1 MKRHVLITA
10 MLTAMMTIASGAN
23 AESNQPQE
31 FVVELKAQD
40 AKRLMEVA
48 ELLKRLHQM
57 GALDVTEYG
66 EVKVKNSF
74 IEALNRQGRVS
85 ADKISESVICNSPQ

>member
-10 MLTAMMTIASGAN
+10 VLTAMMTVASGAN
-23 AESNQPQE
+23 AEPNQPQE

-40 AKRLMEVA
+40 AKRLIEVA

-74 IEALNRQGRVS
+74 IEALNRQNRLSREKMG
-85 ADKISESVICNSPQ
+85 EHVICN

>member
-10 MLTAMMTIASGAN
+10 MIAAMMTVASSAN
-23 AESNQPQE
+23 AEPDQPQE

-74 IEALNRQGRVS
+74 IEALNRQGRLS
-85 ADKISESVICNSPQ
+85 TEKMREHVICN

>member
-1 MKRHVLITA
+1 
-10 MLTAMMTIASGAN
+10 MTVASSAN
-23 AESNQPQE
+23 AEPDQPQE

-74 IEALNRQGRVS
+74 IEALNRQGRLS
-85 ADKISESVICNSPQ
+85 TEKMREHVICN